1 MKKLALLATGISVF
15 GFVSGAYA
23 ADHLFTATAAGGL
36 SETTSQPFL
45 NGINSNN
52 SAPTAEA
59 VPGGGSPLS
68 GEDHTTPATDTTNSG
83 VGTTPKPVSDGKT
96 APSSNSKIP

>member
-1 MKKLALLATGISVF
+1 MMNKLAVLAAGLSLF
-15 GFVSGAYA
+15 GFVNGATA

-45 NGINSNN
+45 NGLNN
-52 SAPTAEA
+52 TAPTADS

-68 GEDHTTPATDTTNSG
+68 GEDHSTPATDTTNSG
-83 VGTTPKPVSDGKT
+83 VGTTPKPVLDGKT
-96 APSSNSKIP
+96 APSSKSSIP

>member
-45 NGINSNN
+45 NGFNN
-52 SAPTAEA
+52 KAPTAEA

-68 GEDHTTPATDTTNSG
+68 GEDHSTPATDTANSG
-83 VGTTPKPVSDGKT
+83 VGTTPKPVLDGKT